1 VVVPQLVLQVLKQ
14 LPQLQQKESLF
25 IVEADAL

>member
-1 VVVPQLVLQVLKQ
+1 VAVLKVVLLQ
-14 LPQLQQKESLF
+14 RKLPQLQQKESLF

>member
-1 VVVPQLVLQVLKQ
+1 VVLKLVLLVLRK
-14 LPQLQQKESLF
+14 LPQLLQKESLF

>member
-1 VVVPQLVLQVLKQ
+1 VVLKVVLQVLKQ

>member
-1 VVVPQLVLQVLKQ
+1 VVLKLVLLVLKQ